1 MKNFFLGKNRLVQ
14 SLSMAA
20 LLFLSVSAMSEDAPA
35 ASSKIA
41 VVDVRIAVLQTE
53 LAQSQFADLKK
64 QDDFKNNM
72 ESIESLEVELK
83 AMVETY
89 QKDRAV
95 MSAQKREEEEKRIVE
110 KQKDRNYIASKL
122 QQAQKDWAEQSME
135 AQAQNLT
142 RVLQNLVEE
151 QGIGMLI
158 RADTGVVLHADSSF
172 DISAQ
177 VTERLNQIK

>member
-1 MKNFFLGKNRLVQ
+1 
-14 SLSMAA
+14 
-20 LLFLSVSAMSEDAPA
+20 
-35 ASSKIA
+35 
-41 VVDVRIAVLQTE
+41 
-53 LAQSQFADLKK
+53 
-64 QDDFKNNM
+64 M

-135 AQAQNLT
+135 SQAQNLT
-142 RVLQNLVEE
+142 RVLQNLVDE